1 METLFPWKG
10 SEKTW
15 GMVQASPSNNFAP
28 RGQSGID
35 GQRWP
40 WIDSRK
46 SRITCS
52 ERPLRK
58 RQKLKNKPVRF
69 VCSHFWMLEP
79 TRLQI
84 SYTFWTSSPSKK
96 LSPGI
101 AHLGASLFAPNV
113 FESMWRCV
121 NEASNVHGDYAK
133 ICSIPK
139 KIEKQNPAL
148 KQFVMNYILRIL
160 FNLFGDYISD
170 TTDITHK
177 AVKQLKDA
185 STGNG
190 MCSVGDPLPCAF
202 LGLPPC
208 HIFYH
213 HFERLSRNQPTKIH
227 PPIRST
233 MLAFGCKKNGRL
245 LYILHAVTS
254 VYTPT
259 IPPKNPPKIPPSLTL
274 LATKKWMVHHGGS
287 RAESPTPAVGRVAL
301 CCLEEA
307 NMGVHA
313 GEVMTWTQGQW
324 ILENKDGK
332 RSKTMKNDG
341 KRWKRVFKVHG
352 SM

>member
-259 IPPKNPPKIPPSLTL
+259 IPPKKSSKNSAIFDPFGHEKMDGSPWRIQGRVTNSSCWTCRLMLPGGSQ
-274 LATKKWMVHHGGS
+274 HGGPCWWS
-287 RAESPTPAVGRVAL
+287 DDLNTRPMDT
-301 CCLEEA
+301 
-307 NMGVHA
+307 
-313 GEVMTWTQGQW
+313 GEQRW
-324 ILENKDGK
+324 
-332 RSKTMKNDG
+332 KTIKNDE
-341 KRWKRVFKVHG
+341 KRWKTMET
-352 SM
+352 SI